1 MSVLLRAS
9 EVCFAYGGADVLH
22 DADLSLYA
30 GRLTAIVGTN
40 GSGKSTLM
48 EILAGVRKPRRGTV
62 VRCGSVALVV
72 QQVQVP
78 ELLPLTIRETVAMGT
93 WGKRRS
99 RRAVRAITDD
109 ALARVALDDLGH
121 RSLHEVS
128 GGQRQRALIAQAIAR
143 GADILLLDEPAAG
156 LDVTSRKRT
165 RQILAAEAA
174 EGRAIGWI
182 THDEQDAAYADSCVR
197 LVDGRVVSSTPSEG
211 PPTGPA

>member
-9 EVCFAYGGADVLH
+9 KICFAYGGADVLH
-22 DADLSLYA
+22 DVDLTLCA
-30 GRLTAIVGTN
+30 GTLTAIVGTN
-40 GSGKSTLM
+40 GSGKSTMM

-62 VRCGSVALVV
+62 VRRGSVALVV
-72 QQVQVP
+72 QRAQVP
-78 ELLPLTIRETVAMGT
+78 ELLPLTVRETVAMGT

-99 RRAVRAITDD
+99 RRAVRATTDD

-121 RSLHEVS
+121 RSLHELS

-165 RQILAAEAA
+165 REILAAEAS

-182 THDEQDAAYADSCVR
+182 THDERDAAYADSCVR
-197 LVDGRVVSSTPSEG
+197 LVDGRVVSLTPS
-211 PPTGPA
+211 PDPSADPA